1 MTRIFS
7 TADKSENVEFS
18 FEGYPNN
25 TTQEHSST
33 FGKLDSNRI
42 AFTVMLMRCGSK
54 EMNSAVLKIP
64 IFLPPR

>member
-25 TTQEHSST
+25 TTQEHSFT
-33 FGKLDSNRI
+33 LGKLDSNR
-42 AFTVMLMRCGSK
+42 VCYG
-54 EMNSAVLKIP
+54 V
-64 IFLPPR
+64 